1 MYYCVALDTVS
12 SGLWRQDMAD
22 HTVILDA
29 LQGRS
34 VEEVL
39 YDVVKQQ
46 VTLIIRLPDGQEVVI
61 APQPHLKPLPMLP
74 GRLPAGWKDALYA
87 RS

>member
-1 MYYCVALDTVS
+1 MAFALGIMS
-12 SGLWRQDMAD
+12 SEFWRQDMVD
-22 HTVILDA
+22 HTVTLDA

-61 APQPHLKPLPMLP
+61 APQPHLKPLPVLA